1 MLGLREIIPSLVG
14 RWVGYHVVPNGR
26 VRTDVSDR
34 HGVCPYMRPV
44 GRVGIDWV
52 DGGVYVCRDRPRG
65 VIRCPIPMSIPM
77 PIRSADRITIFLRLT
92 LWFTLL
98 NSFYIAAAGAYAMMS
113 LSCMSFFIL
122 LPTYEIQ
129 YKM

>member
-1 MLGLREIIPSLVG
+1 MTDG
-14 RWVGYHVVPNGR
+14 GR
-26 VRTDVSDR
+26 VIMSSLTDGCGQMYRTDTGSVPTCGLSAELVSI
-34 HGVCPYMRPV
+34 G
-44 GRVGIDWV
+44 V